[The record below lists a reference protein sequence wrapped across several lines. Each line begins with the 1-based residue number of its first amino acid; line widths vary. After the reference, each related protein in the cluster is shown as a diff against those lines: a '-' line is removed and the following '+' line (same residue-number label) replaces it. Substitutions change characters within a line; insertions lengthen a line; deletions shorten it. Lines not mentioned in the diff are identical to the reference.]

1 MYSLDPAVK
10 IVWIIG
16 NIFRTIFLTIITA
29 IIDFFVIPN
38 YFYDWLLPKG
48 YTTLLFFVFGA
59 AGSII
64 FPFLNYTFWRFIVR
78 EDDVYIERGVLTRVK
93 TTAPFLRI
101 QHIDVI
107 QSVLDRMFGL
117 GKLVI
122 YTAGTRGA
130 DVTIP
135 GLPIEYAEHLRD
147 RLKNVTT
154 EDEV

>member
-1 MYSLDPAVK
+1 M
-10 IVWIIG
+10 IG
-16 NIFRTIFLTIITA
+16 FYLGVILH
-29 IIDFFVIPN
+29 FF
-38 YFYDWLLPKG
+38 
-48 YTTLLFFVFGA
+48 FFILGA
-59 AGSII
+59 ASSII
-64 FPFLNYTFWRFIVR
+64 FPFLSYKFWRFIVR
-78 EDDVYIERGVLTRVK
+78 DDDVYIERGVLTRVK

-107 QSVLDRMFGL
+107 QSVLDRIFGL

-147 RLKNVTT
+147 RLKNVTP

>member
-16 NIFRTIFLTIITA
+16 NLFRTTFLTILIA
-29 IIDFFVIPN
+29 IVDFFVIPN

-48 YTTLLFFVFGA
+48 YTTLLFFILGA
-59 AGSII
+59 ASSIF
-64 FPFLNYTFWRFIVR
+64 FPFLSYKFWRFIVR
-78 EDDVYIERGVLTRVK
+78 DDDVYIERGVLTRVK

-135 GLPIEYAEHLRD
+135 GLPVEYAEYLRD
-147 RLKNVTT
+147 RLKNVTP

>member
-16 NIFRTIFLTIITA
+16 NIFRTTFLTLIIA
-29 IIDFFVIPN
+29 VLDFFIIPN

-48 YTTLLFFVFGA
+48 YTTLLFFFL
-59 AGSII
+59 GSVNSLV
-64 FPFLNYTFWRFIVR
+64 FPFLSYKFWRFSVR

-107 QSVLDRMFGL
+107 QSLLDRMFGI

-135 GLPIEYAEHLRD
+135 GLPIEYAELLRD
-147 RLKNVTT
+147 RLKNVTP

>member
-10 IVWIIG
+10 IIWTINIILRTL
-16 NIFRTIFLTIITA
+16 FYTIFFAVL
-29 IIDFFVIPN
+29 DFFVIPN
-38 YFYDWLLPKG
+38 FFSDWILPKG
-48 YTTLLFFVFGA
+48 ITTL
-59 AGSII
+59 II
-64 FPFLNYTFWRFIVR
+64 FIFGVIVAAIYPYYYYKYWKFSVR
-78 EDDVYIERGVLTRVK
+78 EDEVYIERGVLTRVK
-93 TTAPFLRI
+93 TTAPYLRI

-107 QSVLDRMFGL
+107 QSVLDRIYGL

-135 GLPIEYAEHLRD
+135 GLPIEYAEQLRD
-147 RLKNVTT
+147 RLKNVNP